1 MTNLKNSRLTKKNGQ
16 EGPPKALKSRK
27 NRKTN
32 KDFSCYVKRLSTCNI
47 AKARITKLNKFQTQ
61 REKRSRR

>member
-16 EGPPKALKSRK
+16 VGPSKALKSRR

-47 AKARITKLNKFQTQ
+47 AKARIKKLNKF
-61 REKRSRR
+61 